1 MGTQADS
8 QAPWLL
14 MTSEPHQD
22 NQKRSHEA
30 AQMVMGGH
38 VDAQIKQE
46 REVERG
52 REREVERGRER
63 SRERSREVE
72 RERGR
77 EVERERSKERPD
89 AGLRIKEKGAR
100 SVIKRRDRTRLT
112 LQNKGKL

>member
-77 EVERERSKERPD
+77 EVERERGQKRDQMQGCESKKK
-89 AGLRIKEKGAR
+89 AQGM
-100 SVIKRRDRTRLT
+100 
-112 LQNKGKL
+112 